1 MTAGDNE
8 TQNLYMWPL
17 SFSEETP
24 SKANSRVQLRSRS
37 AIGCYLDGRLELSE
51 LLGFELFVFDP
62 VVVSSAPT
70 ISVTIL
76 LSGSISSTR
85 SGSFTN
91 SSFFASGT

>member
-8 TQNLYMWPL
+8 QRNLYKRPL

-24 SKANSRVQLRSRS
+24 SKANSRIQLRSRS
-37 AIGCYLDGRLELSE
+37 AIGCYLDSRLELSE

-62 VVVSSAPT
+62 VVVPSAPK

-76 LSGSISSTR
+76 LSGSINSTR
-85 SGSFTN
+85 SGNFTN
-91 SSFFASGT
+91 SRFFASGT